1 MFPQQQPDQEG
12 LAPKGWTPSFSD
24 YLYVSVTA
32 STAFS
37 PTDAMPYSRT
47 AKLLMG
53 LENTISLSIVVML
66 VARAIN
72 VAKG

>member
-1 MFPQQQPDQEG
+1 
-12 LAPKGWTPSFSD
+12 
-24 YLYVSVTA
+24 
-32 STAFS
+32 
-37 PTDAMPYSRT
+37 MPYSRT

-53 LENTISLSIVVML
+53 SESTLSFTIVVMI

>member
-1 MFPQQQPDQEG
+1 
-12 LAPKGWTPSFSD
+12 
-24 YLYVSVTA
+24 
-32 STAFS
+32 
-37 PTDAMPYSRT
+37 MPYSKT

-53 LENTISLSIVVML
+53 SESTISFAVSAML